1 MADYLLPKL
10 PEKDKDG
17 NIDVDSQMN
26 FNKNVLQLLQK
37 KISDDNVASSATAG
51 TSTVAGQEYMKQ
63 MIQNHVI
70 DIYDYTFSTT
80 RASATILA
88 CFTTSITTTQTDS
101 KVIFDALIVGEYV
114 TDGALILERVVGDTI
129 TEIGSPVASGNRWY
143 GISILPY
150 DSSSVDTMSIIP
162 IQYVDSPNVASGT
175 TISYRLK
182 VYGTGTNGFN
192 VNHTVDDSDATTRE
206 RATSNVRLTEVG
218 GTPSVTTD
226 VTAIATVAEAIAGTN
241 DTKIITPLKLR
252 NGLNASG
259 SAPIYAC
266 RAWVNFNGTGTVAI
280 RASGNVSGITD
291 NGTGDY
297 TINFTTAMEDA
308 NYGVSLSNAEPSSP
322 TADSVHNGIMY
333 GQTTTSVRTRSWS
346 WAGSVTD
353 QPYQYVMVFR

>member
-37 KISDDNVASSATAG
+37 KISDDTNAENEISGSIPDICSS
-51 TSTVAGQEYMKQ
+51 
-63 MIQNHVI
+63 
-70 DIYDYTFSTT
+70 
-80 RASATILA
+80 
-88 CFTTSITTTQTDS
+88 
-101 KVIFDALIVGEYV
+101 
-114 TDGALILERVVGDTI
+114 
-129 TEIGSPVASGNRWY
+129 
-143 GISILPY
+143 
-150 DSSSVDTMSIIP
+150 
-162 IQYVDSPNVASGT
+162 
-175 TISYRLK
+175 
-182 VYGTGTNGFN
+182 
-192 VNHTVDDSDATTRE
+192 
-206 RATSNVRLTEVG
+206 
-218 GTPSVTTD
+218 
-226 VTAIATVAEAIAGTN
+226 AEAIAGTN

-308 NYGVSLSNAEPSSP
+308 NYGVSLSNAEPSPP